1 MTDEKRLT
9 PNPAEPP
16 IDKPEKAAPVSRT
29 EARKAHAATA
39 AEAAAGQE
47 RPTRSRRRTEEV
59 PEPKVRTK
67 RSEQQA
73 EAGDDAAGA
82 KPVRWVQIRIL
93 PIYVRVLIVLV
104 LLAVAVVAGAMIGY
118 SILGDGSAG
127 DVFHKETWTHIFD
140 IMNGKE

>member
-9 PNPAEPP
+9 RNPAEPP
-16 IDKPEKAAPVSRT
+16 VEKPEQTIPASRS

-47 RPTRSRRRTEEV
+47 RPTRSRRRTEAV
-59 PEPKVRTK
+59 PAKEDRTS
-67 RSEQQA
+67 RNGQQA
-73 EAGDDAAGA
+73 EAGDESEGT

-93 PIYVRVLIVLV
+93 PIYVRVLIVLALLV
-104 LLAVAVVAGAMIGY
+104 LAVVAGATIGY